1 MKLDL
6 VSARAK
12 TRLSYPKMKTRSSG
26 KIGNNEG
33 RFLSKIFL
41 PPKPKK
47 PIAPQAL
54 LLYSK
59 QEYFVKITKNN

>member
-6 VSARAK
+6 LSARAK

-33 RFLSKIFL
+33 HFLSKIFL
-41 PPKPKK
+41 PKNLKNLLPPKLTYC
-47 PIAPQAL
+47 I
-54 LLYSK
+54 
-59 QEYFVKITKNN
+59 VNKNIS